1 MQIYLN
7 KIINKSAKV
16 YFSIAKD
23 IYQNTMYNSKNWEL
37 TFQIII
43 ILINKWWY
51 IYIMGCYL
59 VIKNETVSTPKVV
72 RDILVSDKKQVAK
85 QNK

>member
-1 MQIYLN
+1 
-7 KIINKSAKV
+7 
-16 YFSIAKD
+16 
-23 IYQNTMYNSKNWEL
+23 
-37 TFQIII
+37 
-43 ILINKWWY
+43 
-51 IYIMGCYL
+51 MGCYL